1 MPTTI
6 SSVYMSMPVPVPTVD
21 PGPQYAN
28 DLNSCISIM
37 DSHTHAPGQGQQITP
52 AGINITTDLSFGGN
66 NATNLRSTRY
76 TAQGGA
82 LATGSDIGCTYV
94 AGVDLYFNDVNG
106 NQIRLTQSGGVAGTP
121 GSIANLLFPASVTYV
136 TGTQTFIFQSSTATA
151 GNIDVGSVKIRQ
163 VLANANAITLSSPT
177 SLAANYT
184 LTFPP
189 ALPTA
194 KRYLALDT
202 SGNIYASSA
211 TTDWAIYPANF
222 RGTVTHPTTGGIIV
236 QRGLWRRVGD
246 SMQIRYDFYQNGGGT
261 AGSGV
266 YNINLPAGALI
277 DSTKISF
284 STNVPAINIA
294 FTGHCGSGF
303 VQTGTNGGL
312 ASVFPLNSSA
322 LSMYFYNSG
331 LATGGPLIIGDAN
344 SGLNASSAA
353 FSFQAQ
359 VPIQGW
365 SNA

>member
-28 DLNSCISIM
+28 DLNSCIGIL

-82 LATGSDIGCTYV
+82 LAAGSDIGCTYV

-106 NQIRLTQSGGVAGTP
+106 NQIRLTQGGGVAGTP

-136 TGTQTFIFQSSTATA
+136 TGTQTFVFQSSTATA
-151 GNIDVGSVKIRQ
+151 GNIDVGSVIIRQ
-163 VLANANAITLSSPT
+163 VLANANGITLSSPT
-177 SLAANYT
+177 NLAANYT
-184 LTFPP
+184 LTLPS
-189 ALPTA
+189 ALPVA
-194 KRYLALDT
+194 KRNLAVDT
-202 SGNIYASSA
+202 SGNIYATSA
-211 TTDWAIYPANF
+211 VTDWAIYPANF
-222 RGTVTHPTTGGIIV
+222 RGTVTSPTTGGIVI
-236 QRGLWRRVGD
+236 QKGLWRRVGD
-246 SMQIRYDFYQNGGGT
+246 SMQIRYDFFQNGGGT

-277 DSTKISF
+277 DPAKIPLTF
-284 STNVPAINIA
+284 NVVAANIA

-303 VQTGTNGGL
+303 VQTGSNGGL
-312 ASVFPLNSSA
+312 ATVFPLNSSA
-322 LSMYFYNSG
+322 LSMYFYNSA
-331 LATGGPLIIGDAN
+331 LSPGGPLVISDGN
-344 SGLNASSAA
+344 SGLNATTAA

-359 VPIQGW
+359 VPIVGW